1 MILNWTLVLNSNI
14 LINESFQADHWSVQ
28 NLEIS
33 QVYELRLKDAKILR
47 LEILSIDSLQFFFSD
62 LGEISRRTKLPLKL
76 K

>member
-47 LEILSIDSLQFFFSD
+47 LEILSIDS
-62 LGEISRRTKLPLKL
+62 
-76 K
+76 